1 VAARLIKRVAEMARQ
16 TPEETLSERELE
28 VLRCMAR
35 GAANKE
41 IANELV
47 ISENTVKTH
56 VASIFQKLGATDRTQ
71 AVTTALQRQLIS
83 L

>member
-1 VAARLIKRVAEMARQ
+1 
-16 TPEETLSERELE
+16 
-28 VLRCMAR
+28 MAR